1 MVPAMVCLVLVG
13 LLCAAVLR
21 LAQSQRGVVAA
32 EERRMQAEWLAESGL
47 ARAAARLAADPG
59 YKGETWDVAAGALGG
74 AEPGVVR
81 IAVEAVKDA
90 PGRRRVR
97 AEADYPG
104 GTSRRARLSK
114 ELILDVGNERP
125 GGPS

>member
-21 LAQSQRGVVAA
+21 LAHTQRGVVVA
-32 EERRMQAEWLAESGL
+32 EEHRMQAEWLAESGL
-47 ARAAARLAADPG
+47 ARAAARLADDPG
-59 YKGETWDVAAGALGG
+59 YKGEIWDVAAGSLGG
-74 AEPGVVR
+74 DEPGVVR

-90 PGRRRVR
+90 PKRRRVR
-97 AEADYPG
+97 AEADFPA
-104 GTSRRARLSK
+104 GTPRRARLSK
-114 ELILDVGNERP
+114 GIIVDVGTERP